1 MDLNRFG
8 AITKRHLMEFI
19 VLLAFS
25 FIILNPF
32 DLSIGLMYPQ
42 TTPENIKNAL
52 LSLGIL
58 APIGMIFIE
67 VIQVIIAPIPPITM
81 IGSGYTF
88 GLFHGTIYSF
98 IGMFIGSGVTLLISR
113 KFGRPVVKSIVSEE
127 YMSSFQDKLGKHY
140 YYVIAAMFATPGFPH
155 DMLCYMAGLTD
166 LELKKLLPVIAFS
179 RIPVVFGLVLTGSSV
194 ASSQIHITILILS
207 LFAVAGFL
215 AARNQDR
222 IIETG
227 KKTRSFVHNTGFNPQ
242 Q

>member
-8 AITKRHLMEFI
+8 VITKRHLMEFI

-25 FIILNPF
+25 FIVLNPL
-32 DLSIGLMYPQ
+32 DLSIGMMYPE
-42 TTPENIKNAL
+42 TTPENVKKSL

-58 APIGMIFIE
+58 APIGMIFLE
-67 VIQVIIAPIPPITM
+67 ALQVIIAPLPPVTM

-88 GLFHGTIYSF
+88 GLFQGTIYSF
-98 IGMFIGSGVTLLISR
+98 VGMFIGSGVVLLISR

-194 ASSQIHITILILS
+194 ASSQIHITILVLS

-227 KKTRSFVHNTGFNPQ
+227 KKTRNMVQNTDFSLQ